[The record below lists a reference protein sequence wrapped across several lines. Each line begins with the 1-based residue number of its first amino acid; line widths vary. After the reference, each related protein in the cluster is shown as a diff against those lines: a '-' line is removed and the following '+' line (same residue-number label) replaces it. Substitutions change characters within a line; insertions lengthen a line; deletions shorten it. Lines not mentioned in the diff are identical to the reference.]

1 MRYHRKYSQT
11 RANGIGLQ
19 PITLRNNTNHISII
33 KLKKHDRSIA
43 HSRPDDALIEAIKKN
58 GGGHRILSVPN
69 SHMTT
74 AGQYE
79 LTLNY
84 NIYILR
90 KIKDKRSYANSNS
103 IKNSPLKLLKIHII
117 NHK

>member
-1 MRYHRKYSQT
+1 M
-11 RANGIGLQ
+11 
-19 PITLRNNTNHISII
+19 
-33 KLKKHDRSIA
+33 
-43 HSRPDDALIEAIKKN
+43 
-58 GGGHRILSVPN
+58 PN